1 MAAEAGLGGTV
12 TLTETDLIPVL
23 DLAPYL
29 AGAPGAEEEL
39 SLQLRAALEQVGFFF
54 IVSHGVD
61 WSLVEAAFDAAR
73 RLHALDG
80 EVKASLPFGRNKG
93 GYLQLGGGTSYASKI
108 AGEVRKPNLNA
119 AYFVHRERPADDP
132 HVVAGELFRGAT
144 NQWPPESLVP
154 GFREVVLRYC
164 EVMERLGRTLLPLYA
179 GALEL
184 PPTFFDDK
192 FDDAQF
198 TLRMSHYPVVDHDED
213 QWGLAPHTDSGFMT
227 LLPDN
232 EVEGLEIRPEGHD
245 WCRPPA
251 LGRSFLVNSGD
262 TLARWTNDRFLST
275 AHRVLNASG
284 RDRYAI
290 PFFYDPRVDV
300 RIECLPTCVDAE
312 HPCRHEPTTYGEYL
326 RWFMNRNYAR
336 TTGEAAGAEAP

>member
-1 MAAEAGLGGTV
+1 M

-23 DLAPYL
+23 ELGPFL
-29 AGAPGAEEEL
+29 AGAPGAEEDL
-39 SLQLRAALEQVGFFF
+39 SRKLQGALEEVGFFF
-54 IVSHGVD
+54 VVDHGVD
-61 WSLVEAAFDAAR
+61 WRLVHQVDEGAR
-73 RLHALDG
+73 RLHALED
-80 EVKASLPFGRNKG
+80 EVKEGIPFGRNRG
-93 GYLQLGGGTSYASKI
+93 GYLRLGGGTSYASKI

-119 AYFVHRERPADDP
+119 AYFVHRERTADDP
-132 HVVAGELFRGAT
+132 HVLAGEPFRGT
-144 NQWPPESLVP
+144 LNQWPPEALVP
-154 GFREVVLRYC
+154 GFRDAVLRYC
-164 EVMERLGRTLLPLYA
+164 EAMEALGRRLLPLYA

-198 TLRMSHYPVVDHDED
+198 TLRMSHYPVVAHEEE

-232 EVEGLEIRPEGHD
+232 EVAGLEIRPEGHD
-245 WCRPPA
+245 WVRPPA
-251 LGRSFLVNSGD
+251 LAQSFLVNSGD
-262 TLARWTNDRFLST
+262 TLRRWTNDRFLST

-300 RIECLPTCVDAE
+300 PIECLPTCVDAE
-312 HPCRHEPTTYGEYL
+312 RPCRYEPTTYGEYL
-326 RWFMNRNYAR
+326 RWFMNRNYAK
-336 TTGEAAGAEAP
+336 TTGEQAGHDAP